1 MDDTGRELEPVV
13 DHMGHTRWRVRV
25 APNERT
31 CCQCGDTFPGN
42 GRCYVCGT
50 DDKGQTRK
58 IQPPSVL
65 TISYLRDEEI
75 EKI

>member
-1 MDDTGRELEPVV
+1 MVHRI
-13 DHMGHTRWRVRV
+13 RV